1 MALSGYDRS
10 VEGERVDAVLQHM
23 RERGGRITTAL
34 RAVVEVLDA
43 TDDHLT
49 AQDIG
54 TAVQAAHPAI
64 HASTIYRALDRLSEA
79 GMVSHLHVGHA
90 PIVYHLG
97 HDHHGHLVCG
107 RCGTVLDVP
116 ATLLRPVAR
125 QVARDYGFTVEPS
138 HLALGGL
145 CSGCAAAPST
155 SSTGARPSHS
165 HG

>member
-1 MALSGYDRS
+1 MALSGYDRD

-49 AQDIG
+49 AQDIAA
-54 TAVQAAHPAI
+54 AVQGAHPAI
-64 HASTIYRALDRLSEA
+64 HGSTVYRALDRLSEA

-107 RCGTVLDVP
+107 RCGAVLDVP
-116 ATLLRPVAR
+116 ATVLGPVAT

-145 CSGCAAAPST
+145 CSGCAASA
-155 SSTGARPSHS
+155 SSVADARPSHS

>member
-1 MALSGYDRS
+1 MALSGYDRD

-34 RAVVEVLDA
+34 RAVVEVLA
-43 TDDHLT
+43 ASDDHLT
-49 AQDIG
+49 AQAIG
-54 TAVQAAHPAI
+54 AAVQAAHPAI
-64 HASTIYRALDRLSEA
+64 HVSTVYRALDRLSEA

-90 PIVYHLG
+90 PVVYHLG

-107 RCGTVLDVP
+107 RCGAVLDVP
-116 ATLLRPVAR
+116 ATVLRPVAT

-145 CSGCAAAPST
+145 CSGCGAASP
-155 SSTGARPSHS
+155 TGAHPSPSH
-165 HG
+165 G

>member
-1 MALSGYDRS
+1 MAFLVTIGGVD
-10 VEGERVDAVLQHM
+10 GERDRVEAVLRHM

-49 AQDIG
+49 AQDIAA
-54 TAVQAAHPAI
+54 AVQAAHPAI
-64 HASTIYRALDRLSEA
+64 HGSTIYRALDRLSEA
-79 GMVSHLHVGHA
+79 GMVTHLHVGHA
-90 PIVYHLG
+90 PVVYHLG

-107 RCGTVLDVP
+107 RCGAVVDVP
-116 ATLLRPVAR
+116 ATVLRPVAT

-145 CSGCAAAPST
+145 CSGCAATAA
-155 SSTGARPSHS
+155 TGALPSHS

>member
-1 MALSGYDRS
+1 MALSGYDRG
-10 VEGERVDAVLQHM
+10 VRGERVDAVLQHM

-54 TAVQAAHPAI
+54 AAVQAAHPAI
-64 HASTIYRALDRLSEA
+64 HVSTVYRALDRLSEA

-90 PIVYHLG
+90 PVVYHLG
-97 HDHHGHLVCG
+97 QDDHHGHLVCG
-107 RCGTVLDVP
+107 RCGAVLDVP
-116 ATLLRPVAR
+116 ATVMRPVAT

-145 CSGCAAAPST
+145 CSGCAVAGPT
-155 SSTGARPSHS
+155 DARPSHT